1 MSNEEL
7 YLKEKV
13 GTANH
18 FTVPEGYFEQLT
30 EKIMQQLPEETP
42 QQLSEEQ
49 PVAATIPLTT
59 PERRGNGNGGQQPGL
74 LLRLRPW
81 LYAAACIA
89 AVMVMVLTVYF
100 RQSNSEP
107 TVAAATV
114 DSEYMEEA
122 ADYAMLDNM
131 DIYACL
137 SDNTY

>member
-7 YLKEKV
+7 YLKERV
-13 GTANH
+13 GTANY

-30 EKIMQQLPEETP
+30 EQIMQQLPT
-42 QQLSEEQ
+42 EQ
-49 PVAATIPLTT
+49 PAAATIPLTSG
-59 PERRGNGNGGQQPGL
+59 EQKGNGGQQRGL
-74 LLRLRPW
+74 LVRLRPW

-89 AVMVMVLTVYF
+89 AVVVMVLTFYF
-100 RQSNSEP
+100 RQPSNEP
-107 TVAAATV
+107 VVAATTV

-137 SDNTY
+137 SDNSY